1 MLASLLLSTMII
13 GSDVPKSTI
22 HQKELVCSHGETNHE
37 YVTRITGFSSYRYND
52 YTNTWI
58 LTYTDYEGYVTK
70 RVVFTPSQNGK
81 SKCELTLK

>member
-13 GSDVPKSTI
+13 SSDVPKPTI
-22 HQKELVCSHGETNHE
+22 HQKELVCSHGETN
-37 YVTRITGFSSYRYND
+37 TKFFGFSSYRYNG

-58 LTYTDYEGYVTK
+58 LTYTDSEGYVAK

-81 SKCELTLK
+81 SKCELTLN